1 MRLADFIV
9 GHGHALGEMSITDLS
24 SAAQVSPMTVTRFAK
39 LLGFDGFPQLRIAFA
54 RESGRGVEAG
64 WMDDI
69 GRDVRADDN
78 PQRVLDVV
86 TAVQSHSLRRA
97 SEVVDTEAAS
107 RVADLIVVAKQILI
121 YGEWSDS
128 LAAIELHMRLFWI
141 GWPALLDSGVQAAT
155 VQGSLMEPGD
165 IAIMI
170 VHSGDDPAARQILR
184 RAASVGAH
192 TVLVTETANTP
203 LGREPEIK
211 LQTRSTTSDAVS
223 PLFGTRPGQL
233 LVMGYLWLLAAQ
245 RMPETAAE
253 ATAFIGK
260 R

>member
-1 MRLADFIV
+1 MA
-9 GHGHALGEMSITDLS
+9 
-24 SAAQVSPMTVTRFAK
+24 
-39 LLGFDGFPQLRIAFA
+39 
-54 RESGRGVEAG
+54 
-64 WMDDI
+64 
-69 GRDVRADDN
+69 
-78 PQRVLDVV
+78 
-86 TAVQSHSLRRA
+86 
-97 SEVVDTEAAS
+97 
-107 RVADLIVVAKQILI
+107 AKQILI
-121 YGEWSDS
+121 YGEWGDS
-128 LAAIELHMRLFWI
+128 LATIELHMRLFWI

-170 VHSGDDPAARQILR
+170 VHSGDDPVARQILR

-203 LGREPEIK
+203 LGREAEIK
-211 LQTRSTTSDAVS
+211 LQTRSTTSDAVL

-245 RMPETAAE
+245 RMPETVAE

>member
-1 MRLADFIV
+1 
-9 GHGHALGEMSITDLS
+9 MSITDLS
-24 SAAQVSPMTVTRFAK
+24 AAAQVSPMTVTRFVK
-39 LLGFDGFPQLRIAFA
+39 LLGFDGFLHLRIAFA

-69 GRDVRADDN
+69 GRHVRADDN

-86 TAVQSHSLRRA
+86 TAAQSHSLRRA

-107 RVADLIVVAKQILI
+107 RVADLTVAAKQILI
-121 YGEWSDS
+121 YGEWGDS
-128 LAAIELHMRLFWI
+128 LATIELHMRLFWI
-141 GWPALLDSGVQAAT
+141 GRPAWLHSGVQAAT
-155 VQGSLMEPGD
+155 VQASLMKPED
-165 IAIMI
+165 VAIMI
-170 VHSGDDPAARQILR
+170 VHSGDDPVARQILR

-203 LGREPEIK
+203 LGREAEIK
-211 LQTRSTTSDAVS
+211 LQTRSTTSDAVL

-245 RMPETAAE
+245 RMPETVAE

>member
-1 MRLADFIV
+1 
-9 GHGHALGEMSITDLS
+9 MSITDLS
-24 SAAQVSPMTVTRFAK
+24 AATQVSPMTVTRFVK
-39 LLGFDGFPQLRIAFA
+39 LLGFDGFLHLRIAFA

-69 GRDVRADDN
+69 GRHVRADDN

-86 TAVQSHSLRRA
+86 TAAQSHSLRRA

-107 RVADLIVVAKQILI
+107 RVADLTVAAKQILI
-121 YGEWSDS
+121 YGEWGDS
-128 LAAIELHMRLFWI
+128 LATIEFHMRLFWI
-141 GWPALLDSGVQAAT
+141 GRPAWLHSGVQAAT
-155 VQGSLMEPGD
+155 VQASLMKPED
-165 IAIMI
+165 VAIMI
-170 VHSGDDPAARQILR
+170 VHSGDDPVARQILR

-203 LGREPEIK
+203 LGREAEIK
-211 LQTRSTTSDAVS
+211 LQTCSATSDAVL

-245 RMPETAAE
+245 RIPETVAE
-253 ATAFIGK
+253 ATALIGK